1 MNRIVLILLLS
12 LYMPLICF
20 SQGVN
25 LPGSLHVSAT
35 VESNPNQII
44 IEWPPSDNPYT
55 ALVGIYKRQGE
66 NLFVQQQAQY
76 ASVDTPGTSFIDT
89 EVETGETYEY
99 ILVGGGKGL
108 LTSGIEVEE
117 SNDRGILILLYDT
130 THLDHFRSE
139 FNLLKQDLIGDGW
152 RVKELPVD
160 RNDTVPYIKDLVV
173 QTYNED
179 TMNTN
184 TLFIFGHV
192 PVPYSGAI
200 APDGHSD
207 HAGAWPA
214 DTYYADIN
222 GIWTDSIIDNT
233 SATYTWNHNVP
244 GDGKF
249 DQSHI
254 PTPVELE
261 MGRVDFHALPVFQ
274 ESEEELLRLYLVK
287 DHQYRHGILTQP
299 KRALIDDQMGM
310 SYVYPY
316 ASNAWINFATM
327 VDPDSIYEGEYLSM
341 YDDGYLLSYACGGG
355 TWWSMG
361 GVLNH
366 YDYALND
373 IQSIFTFSFGS
384 YFGDW
389 DSWDGLLRC
398 ALGSGTVLTNIW
410 TGRPYWLY
418 NSMSLG
424 KTIGYCAKRSM
435 RVAAWNTTL
444 FGWNHDRAKVH
455 MALMG
460 DPTLRLEILAPPAE
474 LITTG
479 SGNEVELVWQ
489 ASSDNVLGYD
499 IYRKG
504 NGTEHYARINQEPVE
519 QLSYIDLS
527 LSQAGE
533 YMYMV
538 RAVRLETSQTGT
550 YYNRSQGIF
559 DTTNVNVGL
568 APEVSNSSILLETYP
583 NPTRDQLNV
592 RFTLPKSERAKVEVL
607 DQFGRIKLSILE
619 TVTTQGHSVA
629 LPLEGIANGVYTLK
643 IITGSAVESNRFVI
657 SR

>member
-1 MNRIVLILLLS
+1 LAG
-12 LYMPLICF
+12 Y
-20 SQGVN
+20 SQGGLSERAVV
-25 LPGSLHVSAT
+25 VSAT
-35 VESNPNQII
+35 AETNLNQII
-44 IEWPPSDNPYT
+44 IEWIPYENT
-55 ALVGIYKRQGE
+55 VTDMQIFRRHGE
-66 NLFVQQQAQY
+66 DVFSSNGSPQPYGEVEL
-76 ASVDTPGTSFIDT
+76 PGTTFIDT
-89 EVETGETYEY
+89 EAEPGEIYEY
-99 ILVGGGKGL
+99 IIWDNPPLGYGPERSGY
-108 LTSGIEVEE
+108 LTSGIEVDE
-117 SNDRGILILLYDT
+117 SSDRGILILLYDT
-130 THLDHFRSE
+130 TYLIHFLSE
-139 FNLLKQDLIGDGW
+139 FNMFKQDLIGDGY
-152 RVKELPVD
+152 RVKEIPVD
-160 RNDTVPYIKDLVV
+160 RNDNVPYIKELIV

-179 TMNTN
+179 TVNTN

-192 PVPYSGAI
+192 PVPYSGSQWL
-200 APDGHSD
+200 DGHTD
-207 HAGAWPA
+207 HHGAWPA

-222 GIWTDSIIDNT
+222 GIWTDSTVNST
-233 SATYTWNHNVP
+233 NSTYSWCTNHP

-249 DQSHI
+249 DQNTI
-254 PTPVELE
+254 PSLVELA

-274 ESEEELLRLYLVK
+274 ESEEELLRLYLIK
-287 DHQYRHGILTQP
+287 DHQYRHGIITQP
-299 KRALIDDQMGM
+299 KRALIDDQMGWGN
-310 SYVYPY
+310 S
-316 ASNAWINFATM
+316 SNAWINMATL
-327 VDPDSIYEGEYLSM
+327 VDPDSVYEEAYLSM
-341 YDDGYLLSYACGGG
+341 SDDGYLISSAFGFG
-355 TWWSMG
+355 TWWSMS

-398 ALGSGTVLTNIW
+398 ALGSGTVLTNVW
-410 TGRPYWLY
+410 TGRPGWKY
-418 NSMSLG
+418 NSMSMG

-435 RVAAWNTTL
+435 NARSFTAYENMMY
-444 FGWNHDRAKVH
+444 NRNRA

-460 DPTLRLEILAPPAE
+460 DPTLRIHILAPPAE
-474 LITTG
+474 LIATG
-479 SGNEVELVWQ
+479 FGNEVELVWQ
-489 ASSDNVLGYD
+489 ASNDNVLGYD

-568 APEVSNSSILLETYP
+568 APEVSNSSILLEAYP

-592 RFTLPKSERAKVEVL
+592 RFRLPNANKVKIDVL
-607 DQFGRIKLSILE
+607 DQLGRIKLSILE
-619 TVTTQGHSVA
+619 TATTQGHSVA